1 MTIDRNSWKGIYPA
15 ILTPLTQDLALD
27 TDAFATLA
35 ETLLA
40 QGVAG
45 LYMGGNTGECFSIDD
60 SVRTDMFRA
69 AAKVNGQCKRIA
81 HVGSVPTRRAVAM
94 TRDAADAGMDAISA
108 IAPYG
113 GRYTMDELHEYYR
126 DLADASDCPVIAY
139 HLPARSGMDLDLD
152 CFHRLLEIPNVIG
165 VKFTFYDCYLLERLC
180 TYYPEKLFYMGSD
193 EMLIQGL
200 AAGAA
205 GGIGS
210 TYNLTAPIAVELCK
224 RFQSGDITGAQSCQ
238 KQLNDFLEAFFAI
251 KGERLTGFKRLA
263 SEVHGFLPVSPPP
276 ALMPDSKKISG
287 LRETYQRLMAELD

>member
-1 MTIDRNSWKGIYPA
+1 MPNKLNLWNGIYPA
-15 ILTPLTQDLALD
+15 ILTPLTKDLVLD
-27 TDAFATLA
+27 TDAFTTLA
-35 ETLLA
+35 EKLAA

-45 LYMGGNTGECFSIDD
+45 LYMGGNTGECFSVDD
-60 SVRTDMFRA
+60 RVRTDMFRA
-69 AAKVNGQCKRIA
+69 SAELKGRCKLIA

-94 TRDAADAGMDAISA
+94 TRQAADAGMDAISA

-113 GRYTMDELHEYYR
+113 GRYTMDELLGYYR
-126 DLADASDCPVIAY
+126 NLADASDCPVLAY
-139 HLPARSGMDLDLD
+139 HLPARSGMDLDLN
-152 CFHRLLEIPNVIG
+152 CFHQLLEIPNVIG

-210 TYNLTAPIAVELCK
+210 TYNLTAPIAVELFK
-224 RFQSGDITGAQSCQ
+224 RFESGDITGAQSCQ
-238 KQLNDFLEAFFAI
+238 KKLNDFLEAFFAI

-263 SEVHGFLPVSPPP
+263 SEVHGFQAVSPPP
-276 ALMPDSKKISG
+276 AIMPDKEKISG
-287 LRETYQRLMAELD
+287 LRKIYEQLIT